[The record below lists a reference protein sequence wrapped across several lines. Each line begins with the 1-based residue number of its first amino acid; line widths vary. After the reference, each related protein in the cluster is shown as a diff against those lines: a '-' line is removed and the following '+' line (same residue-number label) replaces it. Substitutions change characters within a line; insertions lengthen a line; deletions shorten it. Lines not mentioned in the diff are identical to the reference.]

1 MNEKKHPV
9 KNTPS
14 ASRPPV
20 GNDNEITSP
29 LSILGNVIMGLRF
42 FSVLPTGTSP
52 HEIPQM
58 NRMVPALAITS
69 VLIGLFPALVF
80 ALIYWLGLPPFLA
93 ATFGVGAQIL
103 ITGGMGEDALADSFD
118 GLFGGWTPE
127 KRLTIMKDSTHGTYG
142 VVAIALLVVARIS
155 ALGTLIA
162 HSIMGSLV
170 LWIGAQMI
178 ARQCA
183 LWLVLVLPPAR
194 TDGTAHA
201 TGSLS
206 RKAFMVGA
214 LICALLVFIFLGLF
228 IGLIGIFIALALM
241 AITVWMWTRFCKEK
255 VGGYSGDLIGALQ
268 SLVEILLLSTFILF
282 I

>member
-1 MNEKKHPV
+1 MNEKKHPN
-9 KNTPS
+9 KNVSST
-14 ASRPPV
+14 SRPPV

-29 LSILGNVIMGLRF
+29 LSFLGDVIMGLRF
-42 FSVLPTGTSP
+42 FSVLPTGASP

-58 NRMVPALAITS
+58 NRMIPALSITS
-69 VLIGLFPALVF
+69 VLIGLFPALIF
-80 ALIYWLGLPPFLA
+80 AITYWLGLPPLLA
-93 ATFGVGAQIL
+93 ATFGVGAQVL
-103 ITGGMGEDALADSFD
+103 ITGAMAEDALADSFD
-118 GLFGGWTPE
+118 GVFGGQTPE
-127 KRLTIMKDSTHGTYG
+127 KRLLIMKDSTHGTYG
-142 VVAIALLVVARIS
+142 VLAIVLLVVARIS
-155 ALGTLIA
+155 ALGTLIT
-162 HSIMGSLV
+162 HSILGSLV

-201 TGSLS
+201 TGALS
-206 RKAFMVGA
+206 RKTFMVGA

-228 IGLIGIFIALALM
+228 IGLIGIFVALGFMTIMVL
-241 AITVWMWTRFCKEK
+241 VWTKICKDK

-268 SLVEILLLSTFILF
+268 SLVEILLLSSFILF